1 MKRKIIIAETSPEH
15 LMFVRK
21 CQAILNLG
29 FGLVVNKFSK
39 LEHIE
44 SRIPET
50 VFRMLARQYGLSV
63 FHENLNLS
71 IIWHE
76 YVYNCTTLSTSAHR
90 NRNFLT
96 SIKFS

>member
-1 MKRKIIIAETSPEH
+1 MKRKIIIETSPEH
-15 LMFVRK
+15 LMFVRR

-39 LEHIE
+39 LEHVPI
-44 SRIPET
+44 SSILET
-50 VFRMLARQYGLSV
+50 VFRMLAQQYGLSV

-76 YVYNCTTLSTSAHR
+76 YMYNCTTLSTSAHR
-90 NRNFLT
+90 NQNF
-96 SIKFS
+96 